1 MCRRTTF
8 ATTDADVAADD
19 DDGNGD
25 DDGVEDDD
33 GDCLSFPL
41 FCSLVTLEG
50 WQCVPPRPHTRR
62 FDH

>member
-1 MCRRTTF
+1 MCVEEQHFQT
-8 ATTDADVAADD
+8 AADVADD
-19 DDGNGD
+19 DDGGDGD
-25 DDGVEDDD
+25 DDGGEDDD